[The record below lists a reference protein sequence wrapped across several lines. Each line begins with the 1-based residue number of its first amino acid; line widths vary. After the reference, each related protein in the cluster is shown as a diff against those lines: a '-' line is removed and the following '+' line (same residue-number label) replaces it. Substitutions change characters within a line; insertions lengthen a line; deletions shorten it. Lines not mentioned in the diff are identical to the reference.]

1 MGDLQSR
8 LDATFGALKSNSAP
22 AGAEPWR
29 VGTRHVFMSGG
40 ADADAES
47 SEEEEAPLGVELA
60 ADLTPGRR
68 GGGAAAARGAA
79 PLAAFSRS
87 FCRAVDLEAEEEDAD
102 ELAAR
107 ADDPMPPRETEVGA
121 EDDAAAE
128 AAAGAAAAPMD
139 VDNNGAGGAPAAP
152 ARASPLRPA
161 LSRGAVGRGA
171 KRVSFNVPDE
181 PEPWQPPHRR
191 AGFVP
196 GAAVPDHVAHPE
208 RYTRYEIE
216 GGIVVGGGV
225 AQLGAEAALDVV
237 AAAAAAHAADAAGAA
252 AAAEERFRGATGGG
266 IEFRPRPKAGEAGA
280 AAARPAGSA
289 AAGAAPPPVAAAAS
303 AWELDEQRDEEGGG
317 APAAA
322 PARGERRYR
331 RRAAGEEAG

>member
-8 LDATFGALKSNSAP
+8 LDATFGALTSNSAP
-22 AGAEPWR
+22 AAAAEPWR

-40 ADADAES
+40 AEVDAES
-47 SEEEEAPLGVELA
+47 SEEEEAPLGAELA
-60 ADLTPGRR
+60 ADLTPAR
-68 GGGAAAARGAA
+68 GGAAAARGAA

-107 ADDPMPPRETEVGA
+107 ADEPMPSRETEVGA

-139 VDNNGAGGAPAAP
+139 VDNGAGAAPAAP

-161 LSRGAVGRGA
+161 LSRGAAGRGA

-225 AQLGAEAALDVV
+225 EQLGAEAALDVV

-266 IEFRPRPKAGEAGA
+266 IEFRPRQKTGEAGA
-280 AAARPAGSA
+280 AAARPAGGA
-289 AAGAAPPPVAAAAS
+289 AGGAAPPPVAAAES
-303 AWELDEQRDEEGGG
+303 AWELDKQREEEGGG
-317 APAAA
+317 TPAAA
-322 PARGERRYR
+322 PAARGERRYR
-331 RRAAGEEAG
+331 RRAADEDAD